1 MFKLLTKLFVKNSE
15 NVSDVKV
22 RQNYASLSSIYGIVL
37 NVLLFIGKYI
47 AGSISGSVAIIA
59 DAFNNLSDASSSVI
73 TLLGFLLAGKKP
85 DKYHPFG
92 HGRIEYLTGLIIS
105 AIIIAV
111 GADLGISSVKKI
123 ISPEPVEI
131 SLIPVLI
138 MVAAIL
144 VKFYMYTYN
153 HSIGKKINSAALL
166 ATATDCLTDCI
177 ATLVTL
183 ISIGIAFFFKI
194 NVDGIA
200 GLLVSLFI
208 LYAGIS
214 SIKDTLSPLLGAP
227 PEPELVEEIEK
238 SVLSHPEI
246 KGIHD
251 LIVHDY
257 GPGRLM
263 ISLHAEVDGNGDKNI
278 FELHDTIDLA
288 ENELNEK
295 FNCLSTIHMDP
306 IESNNPEVIA
316 LRAKTLEK
324 IKELYPDCSIHDFR
338 IVPGPTH
345 TNLIFDCV
353 LSMDDKD
360 SDDDARKKI
369 SDHIHNS
376 WPEYFTVIKID
387 RSYTGM

>member
-1 MFKLLTKLFVKNSE
+1 MFKLLTKIFIKDSE
-15 NVSDVKV
+15 NTSNVKV
-22 RQNYASLSSIYGIVL
+22 RQNYATLSSIYGIVL

-47 AGSISGSVAIIA
+47 AGAISGSVAIIA
-59 DAFNNLSDASSSVI
+59 DAFNNLSDAGSSVI
-73 TLLGFLLAGKKP
+73 TLLGFLLAGKRP

-105 AIIIAV
+105 AIIIVV
-111 GADLGISSVKKI
+111 GVELGISSVKKI
-123 ISPEPVEI
+123 INPEPIEI

-144 VKFYMYTYN
+144 VKFYMFTYN
-153 HSIGKKINSAALL
+153 RSVGKKIGSAALT
-166 ATATDCLTDCI
+166 ATATDSLTDCI

-183 ISIGIAFFFKI
+183 ISIGISFFFKI

-214 SIKDTLSPLLGAP
+214 SIKDTLSPLLGQP
-227 PEPELVEEIEK
+227 PEQELVDNIENC
-238 SVLSHPEI
+238 VLAHPEV

-263 ISLHAEVDGNGDKNI
+263 ISLHAEVDGDGDI
-278 FELHDTIDLA
+278 FELHDAIDLV

-306 IESNNPEVIA
+306 IESNNPEVIR
-316 LRAKTLEK
+316 LRENTLEK
-324 IKELYPDCSIHDFR
+324 IHELYPEALIHDFR

-353 LSMDDKD
+353 LSMDEKI
-360 SDDDARKKI
+360 SDEDAAKKI
-369 SDHIHNS
+369 SDHIHNA
-376 WPEYFTVIKID
+376 WPEYFAVIKID
-387 RSYTGM
+387 RSYTGQ

>member
-1 MFKLLTKLFVKNSE
+1 MFKLLTKIFIKDSE

-22 RQNYASLSSIYGIVL
+22 RGKYATLSSIYGIAL

-47 AGSISGSVAIIA
+47 AGAISGSVAIIA
-59 DAFNNLSDASSSVI
+59 DAFNNLSDAGSSVI

-105 AIIIAV
+105 AIIIVV
-111 GADLGISSVKKI
+111 GVELGISSVKKI
-123 ISPEPVEI
+123 ISPEPIEV
-131 SLIPVLI
+131 SLVPVLI

-153 HSIGKKINSAALL
+153 HSLGKKINSAALQ
-166 ATATDCLTDCI
+166 ATATDSLSDCI

-183 ISIGIAFFFKI
+183 ISIGISFFFKI

-214 SIKDTLSPLLGAP
+214 SIKDTVSPLLGQP
-227 PEPELVEEIEK
+227 PEAELVADIEK
-238 SVLSHPEI
+238 CVLAHPEI

-263 ISLHAEVDGNGDKNI
+263 ISLHAEVDGNGDV
-278 FELHDTIDLA
+278 FELHDAIDCA
-288 ENELNEK
+288 ENDLNDK
-295 FNCLSTIHMDP
+295 FNCISTIHMDP
-306 IESNNPEVIA
+306 IESNNPKVEK
-316 LRAKTLEK
+316 LREDTLVK
-324 IKELYPDCSIHDFR
+324 VRELYPDSTIHDFR
-338 IVPGPTH
+338 MVPGPTH

-353 LSMDDKD
+353 LSMNDKD
-360 SDDDARKKI
+360 SDEEARKKI
-369 SDHIHNS
+369 SDHIHSS
-376 WPEYFTVIKID
+376 WPEYFAVIKID
-387 RSYTGM
+387 RSYVGD

>member
-1 MFKLLTKLFVKNSE
+1 MFKLLTKIFIKNSE
-15 NVSDVKV
+15 NVSDIKV
-22 RQNYASLSSIYGIVL
+22 RQNYATLSSIYGIVL

-47 AGSISGSVAIIA
+47 AGAISGSVAIIA
-59 DAFNNLSDASSSVI
+59 DAFNNLSDAGSSVI

-105 AIIIAV
+105 AIIIVV
-111 GADLGISSVKKI
+111 GVELGISSVKKI
-123 ISPEPVEI
+123 ISPEPVEV

-144 VKFYMYTYN
+144 VKFYMFTYN
-153 HSIGKKINSAALL
+153 RSVGKKIGSAALI
-166 ATATDCLTDCI
+166 ATATDSLTDCI

-214 SIKDTLSPLLGAP
+214 SIKDTLSPLLGQP
-227 PEPELVEEIEK
+227 PEQELVDEIEK
-238 SVLSHPEI
+238 CVLAHPEV

-263 ISLHAEVDGNGDKNI
+263 ISLHAEVDGDGDI
-278 FELHDTIDLA
+278 FELHDAIDLA
-288 ENELNEK
+288 EKDLDEK

-306 IESNNPEVIA
+306 IESNNPEVVN
-316 LRAKTLEK
+316 LRHMALEK
-324 IKELYPDCSIHDFR
+324 INELYPIATIHDFR

-353 LSMDDKD
+353 LSMDEKD
-360 SDDDARKKI
+360 SDEDAAKKI
-369 SDHIHNS
+369 SDHIHGAC
-376 WPEYFTVIKID
+376 PEYYAVVKID
-387 RSYTGM
+387 RSYVGM